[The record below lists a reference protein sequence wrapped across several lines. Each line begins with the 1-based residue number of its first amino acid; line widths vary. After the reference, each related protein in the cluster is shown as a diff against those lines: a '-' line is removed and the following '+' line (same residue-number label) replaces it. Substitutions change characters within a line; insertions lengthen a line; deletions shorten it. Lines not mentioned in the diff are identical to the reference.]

1 MKVSE
6 EIRSLIPYKPGKP
19 IEETKRDYNLT
30 EVVKLASNENPLGPS
45 PKVVKAIT
53 DALPELHR
61 YPDASCFQLTEKLC
75 RKLDIEKSQI
85 VFGNGSNEL
94 IDLVIRV
101 FCEPGSRV
109 LMSEKSFIAYKIC
122 AQAARVGTHEF
133 KMGSDLKIDGKAI
146 AEYFEQ
152 NNDPRDRVL
161 FLANPNNPTGSYLT
175 LDEVTRI
182 CEATKNRDNFLL
194 ILDEAYN
201 EFVRAEDYPDALML
215 VEKYKHVVNMR
226 TMGKVYGLAGIRV
239 GYMIAHSEHCDY
251 IHRVRN
257 PFNVNSLAQ
266 VAALA
271 ALDDHDYLKKAQKT
285 NWDGLDYF
293 YNELEGLGLPF
304 VKSQGNFVLF
314 DSKRNGAQLTEE
326 LLTRGLIVRPMAGYG
341 LPRHIRISVGLHEEN
356 QYAVEKIQ
364 EVLKILPEE
373 SH

>member
-45 PKVVKAIT
+45 PKVLSAIQE
-53 DALPELHR
+53 ALPEIHR
-61 YPDASCFQLTEKLC
+61 YPDASCFQLSEKLSG
-75 RKLDIEKSQI
+75 KLGIDKNQI

-109 LMSEKSFIAYKIC
+109 LMSDKSFIAYKIC
-122 AQAARVGTHEF
+122 AQAARVETKEF
-133 KMGSDLKIDGKAI
+133 AMGNDLKIDASGI
-146 AEYFEQ
+146 AEYFETT
-152 NNDPRDRVL
+152 NDPKDRVL
-161 FLANPNNPTGSYLT
+161 FIANPNNPTGSYMGNEEIL
-175 LDEVTRI
+175 RI
-182 CEATKNRDNFLL
+182 CEATKGRDNFMV

-201 EFVRAEDYPDALML
+201 EFVRAPDYPDALEL
-215 VEKYKHVVNMR
+215 VKKYKHVVNMR
-226 TMGKVYGLAGIRV
+226 TMGKVYGLAGIRI
-239 GYMIAHSEHCDY
+239 GYMIAHPEHCDY

-271 ALDDHDYLKKAQKT
+271 ALDDQDYLQKAQQT
-285 NWDGLDYF
+285 NWAGLDYF
-293 YNELEGLGLPF
+293 YNELESLRLPF
-304 VKSQGNFVLF
+304 IRSEANFVLF
-314 DSKRNGAQLTEE
+314 DSRRNGGQFTEE
-326 LLTRGLIVRPMAGYG
+326 LLKKGLIVRPMAGYG
-341 LPRHIRISVGLHEEN
+341 LPRHIRLSVGLESEN
-356 QYAVEKIQ
+356 QFAMKRIK
-364 EVLKILPEE
+364 EVLDILPEE